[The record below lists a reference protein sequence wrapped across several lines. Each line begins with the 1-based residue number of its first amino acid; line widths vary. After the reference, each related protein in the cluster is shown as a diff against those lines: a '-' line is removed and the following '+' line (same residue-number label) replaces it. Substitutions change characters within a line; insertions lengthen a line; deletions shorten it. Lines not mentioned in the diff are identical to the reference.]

1 MTLENRKFVH
11 ARQTGDIISKEII
24 AHDVTLEGALA
35 VSDIIFSALQSEI
48 KKYLTSLFHYC
59 RRLCPRL

>member
-11 ARQTGDIISKEII
+11 AHQTGDIISKEII

-35 VSDIIFSALQSEI
+35 VSDIIFSAL
-48 KKYLTSLFHYC
+48 
-59 RRLCPRL
+59 

>member
-35 VSDIIFSALQSEI
+35 VSDIISALQSEI